1 MGTPRGDW
9 LAGEAPKWSGM
20 LNRLSQVLTECATGK
35 VSGVIRIAGEPGGAV
50 HLADGAVVAIDT
62 PGAPG
67 PEVLLLRS
75 GRVPEPGWAAAFTAA
90 AASGEVGAELVRR
103 ELIGAG
109 ELEALLR
116 MALADAMFV
125 LAAGELAEY
134 EVDNTPGDCVLPLE
148 PAIGPSWLLAE
159 TSRRLAVLASLP
171 TPVEHD
177 RDRWASAR
185 GAGPAGL
192 ALGSGQETI
201 LALANGRRTA
211 RDMAFALGRG
221 VYAVTLQLAQMHADG
236 LLVPGARRVVP
247 AQPSDSGHR
256 QAGQDKAQDAVKS
269 ADVTAGEQVPPL
281 PRRRRGG
288 TAQPRRGRPAGGP
301 MDRAALLRL
310 LRPGA
315 AGTDEDSM

>member
-1 MGTPRGDW
+1 
-9 LAGEAPKWSGM
+9 
-20 LNRLSQVLTECATGK
+20 
-35 VSGVIRIAGEPGGAV
+35 
-50 HLADGAVVAIDT
+50 
-62 PGAPG
+62 
-67 PEVLLLRS
+67 
-75 GRVPEPGWAAAFTAA
+75 VPEPGWAAAFTAA
-90 AASGEVGAELVRR
+90 ATSGEVGTELVRR

-116 MALADAMFV
+116 MAMADAMFV

-134 EVDNTPGDCVLPLE
+134 QVDRTAADRVLPLE
-148 PAIGPSWLLAE
+148 PGIEPAWLLAE

-171 TPVEHD
+171 APVEHD

-221 VYAVTLQLAQMHADG
+221 VYAVTLQLAQMNADG

-247 AQPSDSGHR
+247 AQPSDSGLR
-256 QAGQDKAQDAVKS
+256 QGSQDKAQDAAKS
-269 ADVTAGEQVPPL
+269 PGVTAGEQAPPL
-281 PRRRRGG
+281 PRRRRGSS
-288 TAQPRRGRPAGGP
+288 AQPRRGRPAGGQL
-301 MDRAALLRL
+301 DRATLLRL

-315 AGTDEDSM
+315 AGADEDSM